1 VTGLFDARLEPT
13 ARATRGIAI
22 CLLAVPAM
30 LVAHLMT
37 ARTVPPAGVVV
48 LVTLVAFAVTAA
60 AAPRSRWSL
69 ALTVGLAQ
77 AAGHALLALLSP
89 VTSTA
94 SPRGCLPM
102 VGRGAELGLQLAL
115 VRHDATC
122 PLGAV
127 AAGPTTTAALAA
139 LLSASLILAVHGVI
153 AALAA
158 ALVTAAEFALRTL
171 RSCAA
176 LVRPAPALPALP
188 VAAPRMLA
196 AAPSTGRPVRSLW
209 TPHPAQRRGPPR
221 TVTAAAAA

>member
-1 VTGLFDARLEPT
+1 LS
-13 ARATRGIAI
+13 
-22 CLLAVPAM
+22 LLAVPAI
-30 LVAHLMT
+30 LVAHLLT
-37 ARTVPPAGVVV
+37 ARTIPPAEIVV
-48 LVTLVAFAVTAA
+48 LITLVVFAVTAA
-60 AAPRSRWSL
+60 TATRNRWSL

-77 AAGHALLALLSP
+77 AAGHALLAMLSP
-89 VTSTA
+89 VTSTT

-102 VGRGAELGLQLAL
+102 VGRGAKLGLQLAL
-115 VRHDATC
+115 VRHDDAC
-122 PLGAV
+122 PQGAV

-176 LVRPAPALPALP
+176 LVHPAPVLPALP

-196 AAPSTGRPVRSLW
+196 AAPSADRPVRSLW

-221 TVTAAAAA
+221 TVATAAAA